1 MDATTLRIVLLVLGF
16 VFLAGI
22 YLYETNRRKRDSA
35 QARRRRAE
43 KMSVAKQ
50 AAPAEMLAGEIEDPD
65 VSSSIVSSEGDDTW
79 INWEEEDT
87 ELLDE
92 EIEEIGSIEA
102 EEDNTPELEL
112 NADSESAAE
121 LQEQQDLFGFSAQE
135 ESPVDVPVLIIQ
147 INLRAR
153 SDPFSGP
160 AIEKA
165 MEDTGLVLSELSIYQ
180 RIAGDGSNKPQFNV
194 ASMVEPGVFPKQDVE
209 AFSTPGLTLFTQ
221 LPGPGDSMAIF
232 ADMIFTAER
241 LAAILDGE
249 LQDEA
254 HSALTKQTIE
264 HMRGEI
270 MEHRRKV
277 QLARSKG

>member
-1 MDATTLRIVLLVLGF
+1 LSGVHQR
-16 VFLAGI
+16 
-22 YLYETNRRKRDSA
+22 
-35 QARRRRAE
+35 
-43 KMSVAKQ
+43 VAVE
-50 AAPAEMLAGEIEDPD
+50 PSTEEIEDPD
-65 VSSSIVSSEGDDTW
+65 LSPSITSPEGDDTW
-79 INWEEEDT
+79 ISWEEEDT
-87 ELLDE
+87 ELLDKD
-92 EIEEIGSIEA
+92 IEQIGSVEA

-112 NADSESAAE
+112 SADRESVSE
-121 LQEQQDLFGFSAQE
+121 LPEQQDLFGFSAQE

-153 SDPFSGP
+153 TGPFGGP

-180 RIAGDGSNKPQFNV
+180 RIAGDGSNKPQFNI

>member
-1 MDATTLRIVLLVLGF
+1 MDAMTLRIVLLVLGC

-35 QARRRRAE
+35 QAHRRRVEMLNSAHE
-43 KMSVAKQ
+43 
-50 AAPAEMLAGEIEDPD
+50 AAPAEMAVEQVAHPD
-65 VSSSIVSSEGDDTW
+65 EQAAIDSPEGDDTW
-79 INWEEEDT
+79 IDWDEEDT
-87 ELLDE
+87 ELLNQKVD
-92 EIEEIGSIEA
+92 EIGTMQA
-102 EEDNTPELEL
+102 EEDDGPELEL
-112 NADSESAAE
+112 AADSESASPDP
-121 LQEQQDLFGFSAQE
+121 EQQDLFGFSAQE

-153 SDPFSGP
+153 SEPFTGP
-160 AIEKA
+160 AIQKA
-165 MEDTGLVLSELSIYQ
+165 MQDTGLILGDLSIYH
-180 RIAGDGSNKPQFNV
+180 RIATDGSNPQLNV
-194 ASMVEPGVFPKQDVE
+194 ASMVEPGVFPKQDVDD
-209 AFSTPGLTLFTQ
+209 FSTPGLTLFTQ

-232 ADMIFTAER
+232 ADMLFTAER

-249 LQDEA
+249 LQDET

-270 MEHRRKV
+270 MEHRRQV